1 VNEADIPA
9 PPRIWRNL
17 PNAIS
22 IARLCATAFMLA
34 ALLLHRLEMFRWL
47 LLGCLVSDFLDGW
60 IARTFHLSSQLG
72 AALDSIADVLTL
84 SLAAGGMVVFE
95 RAFVSEHHIAL
106 FLVVG
111 LFVAELIASLM
122 RYGRPSSFHTLL
134 AHISAYLTGAFLIS
148 LFFWGYHAWLFYP
161 TLLICLV
168 ELAEEL
174 ALVCLLPQ
182 WRTDVGGIYRLLTS
196 PSQNS

>member
-1 VNEADIPA
+1 
-9 PPRIWRNL
+9 
-17 PNAIS
+17 
-22 IARLCATAFMLA
+22 MLA
-34 ALLLHRLEMFRWL
+34 TLPLHRLEMFRWL

-60 IARTFHLSSQLG
+60 VARTFRLSSQLG

-84 SLAAGGMVVFE
+84 SLAAAGMVVFE
-95 RAFVSEHHIAL
+95 RAFVSEHRHAL
-106 FLVVG
+106 LLVVG
-111 LFVAELIASLM
+111 LFVAEVVASLV

-148 LFFWGYHAWLFYP
+148 LFFWGYHGWLFYP
-161 TLLICLV
+161 ALVTCLV

-182 WRTDVGGIYRLLTS
+182 WRTDVGGIYRLLTCPQEIS
-196 PSQNS
+196 LYGGKP